1 MQCRHFHKAAIEH
14 RKTLEIE
21 WPSKSGTS
29 SKRSCLLKRRLKT
42 WRLSSS
48 VQSAVDSVHGSWR
61 ERRHATA
68 RTMPLILI
76 RDGFS
81 AVSRE
86 DPCAGEGENK
96 PETKLDTPESIR

>member
-1 MQCRHFHKAAIEH
+1 
-14 RKTLEIE
+14 
-21 WPSKSGTS
+21 
-29 SKRSCLLKRRLKT
+29 
-42 WRLSSS
+42 
-48 VQSAVDSVHGSWR
+48 
-61 ERRHATA
+61 
-68 RTMPLILI
+68 MPLILI